1 MSLKHQ
7 VGRELCY
14 DMFFLLGKGIEAIPD
29 TAKDT
34 EALSLMMK
42 DITTLKKV
50 LRRVCRIIIKHEKVK
65 HEDGRDFFSMNEWKT
80 LHAKVVAERFMKERG
95 AIEKGRSFAT
105 AYRTPMGEAV
115 ETHMLSNIQ
124 NGYVSIDKG
133 DMTVDGLYEM
143 NVYRTIVQLW
153 TTRIQ
158 DYKTNINRVKKIIY
172 KEN

>member
-1 MSLKHQ
+1 MALKHG

-14 DMFFLLGKGIEAIPD
+14 DMFFLLGKNIEAIPD
-29 TAKDT
+29 TAEGRD
-34 EALSLMMK
+34 ALTLMMS
-42 DITTLKKV
+42 DIAILKKV
-50 LRRVCRIIIKHEKVK
+50 LRRVCRIIIQHEKVK
-65 HEDGRDFFSMNEWKT
+65 HEDGRDFFSMSEWKT
-80 LHAKVVAERFMKERG
+80 LYAKVVAERFVKERG

-115 ETHMLSNIQ
+115 EEHMLSSIQ
-124 NGYVSIDKG
+124 KGYVSIDKG

-143 NVYRTIVQLW
+143 NVYRTITQLW
-153 TTRIQ
+153 DKRIL